1 MIRFANYDEFCRFNR
16 KETFMDKNSAQR
28 NLEQKEK
35 QSNHFWLSCLFFPMA
50 LVYHEILL
58 RIFDKENVFFT
69 GALFPVILFA
79 LAAGFFLTLLFDLL
93 PARKLSRICAIVLTA
108 LWTVYVCVEYCCK
121 SYFKIYFGV
130 GYMANMTGNVLH
142 DFGGTMFEVI
152 LARIPFILLSL
163 LPLLFLILGRMAI
176 IPEQRKRRA
185 VRWIFLIL
193 VVLFQLI
200 GSLIGNFGPHR
211 AQYTYNFNA
220 NDTLPQFGLAS
231 TLRLEAEYAIFGMPD
246 LPDIDIDFMID
257 QSSVDHP
264 QAILYDYNKLD
275 IDFQGLVDSS
285 SGTMQSMHRYFN
297 AKVPT
302 QKNEYTGMFA
312 GKNLILITAEAFCPY
327 AISEEL
333 TPTLYRL
340 SHEGFVFDNY
350 YQPGW
355 GQSTTG
361 GEFAVMTG
369 LIPTWVNNQ
378 VSFYVSSRDSMP
390 FALGHQFAALG
401 YTTKAWHNNTYT
413 YYDRDKTHPNL
424 GYDYVGVGNG
434 LSLTGGGV
442 ENWPYSDLEM
452 MQKTVDE
459 YLDPYVNNGTPF
471 HAYYMTVSG
480 HANWGWGN
488 SMASKNRDAA
498 VAAYPNASQPVQ
510 GYIAANLELEAA
522 MTYLLERLDEAGALD
537 DTVICMSADHYPY
550 ALVEEDRDYYQEL
563 SGIQD
568 TEQDTSRY
576 RNTLILWCGSMEQ
589 AVKIS
594 IPCSAVDIVPTLS
607 NLFGL
612 SYDSRLLSGRDILA
626 PYTPSAVS
634 SDMPLV
640 ILPTTAGNSWETAAG
655 IYEAKTGVFTPNPGV
670 TVPEYYVAVVNNMVD
685 AKYTYAKAIIQY
697 DYYNLV
703 LGDQTE

>member
-1 MIRFANYDEFCRFNR
+1 
-16 KETFMDKNSAQR
+16 MDTTVAPKH
-28 NLEQKEK
+28 LEQKKK
-35 QSNHFWLSCLFFPMA
+35 QSRRGLTGLFFPTA

-58 RIFDKENVFFT
+58 RIFDRENPFFT
-69 GALFPVILFA
+69 DALFPVILFA

-93 PARKLSRICAIVLTA
+93 PQRKVSRVCAIVLTV
-108 LWTVYVCVEYCCK
+108 LWTVFVCVEYCCK

-142 DFGGTMFEVI
+142 DFSGTMFEVV
-152 LARIPFILLSL
+152 LARIPFILLAL
-163 LPLLFLILGRMAI
+163 LPLVFLILCRRAV
-176 IPEQRKRRA
+176 IPMQRKRRA
-185 VRWIFLIL
+185 VRWILLIL
-193 VVLFQLI
+193 AVLFHLA
-200 GSLIGNFGPHR
+200 GSLIGSFGSHQ

-220 NDTLPQFGLAS
+220 NDTIPQFGLTA
-231 TLRLEAEYAIFGMPD
+231 TLRLETEYAIFGMPD
-246 LPDIDIDFMID
+246 LPTVDIDFLID
-257 QSSVDHP
+257 QGSVDHP
-264 QAILYDYNKLD
+264 KAVLYDYNKLA
-275 IDFQGLVDSS
+275 IDFQRLVNSS

-297 AKVPT
+297 AKAPT

-327 AISEEL
+327 VISEDL

-350 YQPGW
+350 YQPAW

-369 LIPTWVNNQ
+369 LLPTWVNNQ
-378 VSFYVSSRDSMP
+378 VSFYVSAQDAMP
-390 FALGHQFAALG
+390 FALGNQFSALG
-401 YTTKAWHNNTYT
+401 YTTKAWHNNSYT

-424 GYDYVGVGNG
+424 GYDYVGIGNG
-434 LSLTGGGV
+434 LSLTGGGL

-459 YLDPYVNNGTPF
+459 YLEPYVNNGTPF

-488 SMASKNRDAA
+488 SMAAKNREEA

-510 GYIAANLELEAA
+510 GSIAANLELEAA
-522 MTYLLERLDEAGALD
+522 LTYLMERLDEAGALD

-550 ALVEEDRDYYQEL
+550 ALVEENRDYYQEL
-563 SGIQD
+563 SGISD
-568 TEQDTSRY
+568 SEQDTSRY

-589 AVKIS
+589 PVEVG

-612 SYDSRLLSGRDILA
+612 SYDSRLLSGRDLLA
-626 PYTPSAVS
+626 PYSSSAVS
-634 SDMPLV
+634 SNMPLV
-640 ILPTTAGNSWETAAG
+640 VLPTTVGNSWATCAG
-655 IYEAKTGVFTPNPGV
+655 IYEAKTGVFTPNPGI

-685 AKYTYAKAIIQY
+685 AKYNYAKAVIQY

-703 LGDQTE
+703 LGEPAE

>member
-1 MIRFANYDEFCRFNR
+1 
-16 KETFMDKNSAQR
+16 MDHNSAPRQTRQR
-28 NLEQKEK
+28 GN
-35 QSNHFWLSCLFFPMA
+35 QSNRIWLSCLFFPMA

-58 RIFDKENVFFT
+58 RIFDKENAFWA

-79 LAAGFFLTLLFDLL
+79 LTAGFLLTLLFDLL
-93 PARKLSRICAIVLTA
+93 PKRKFSRICAIVLTA
-108 LWTVYVCVEYCCK
+108 LWTVFVCVEYCCK
-121 SYFKIYFGV
+121 SYFKIYFGLK
-130 GYMANMTGNVLH
+130 YMASMTGNVLH
-142 DFGGTMFEVI
+142 DFSGTMFEVI
-152 LARIPFILLSL
+152 LARIPFVLLSL
-163 LPLLFLILGRMAI
+163 LPLVFLIIGRMAI
-176 IPEQRKRRA
+176 IPEQRKKPA
-185 VRWIFLIL
+185 VRWIFLIFAIL
-193 VVLFQLI
+193 LQLT
-200 GSLIGNFGPHR
+200 GSLIGYFGPHR

-220 NDTLPQFGLAS
+220 NDTIPQFGLVSA
-231 TLRLEAEYAIFGMPD
+231 LRLETEYAIFGMPE
-246 LPDIDIDFMID
+246 LPTLDIDFMID
-257 QSSVDHP
+257 PSSVDHP
-264 QAILYDYNKLD
+264 QATLYDYNKLD
-275 IDFQGLVDSS
+275 IDFQGLVMSS
-285 SGTMQSMHRYFN
+285 NGTLQSMHRYFN
-297 AKVPT
+297 AKAPT

-312 GKNLILITAEAFCPY
+312 GKNLILITAEAFSPY
-327 AISEEL
+327 AISEDL

-350 YQPGW
+350 YQPAW

-369 LIPTWVNNQ
+369 LLPTWVNNQ
-378 VSFYVSSRDSMP
+378 VSFYESAHNAMP
-390 FALGHQFAALG
+390 LALGHQFSSLG
-401 YTTKAWHNNTYT
+401 YITKAWHDNTYT

-424 GYDYVGVGNG
+424 GYDYVGIGNG
-434 LSLTGGGV
+434 LSLSGGG
-442 ENWPYSDLEM
+442 ETSWPYSDLEM

-459 YLDPYVNNGTPF
+459 YLEPYVNNSTPF

-488 SMASKNRDAA
+488 SMSAKNRDAA
-498 VAAYPNASQPVQ
+498 VAAYPHASQPVQ

-522 MTYLLERLDEAGALD
+522 MTYLLDRLDEAGALD

-550 ALVEEDRDYYQEL
+550 ALVEEDQDYYQEL
-563 SGIQD
+563 SGVQD

-589 AVKIS
+589 AVKVN

-612 SYDSRLLSGRDILA
+612 SYDSRLLSGRDVLA

-634 SDMPLV
+634 SNMPLV
-640 ILPTTAGNSWETAAG
+640 ILPTTAGNSWATAAG

-670 TVPEYYVAVVNNMVD
+670 TVPEYYVAVVNNMIE
-685 AKYTYAKAIIQY
+685 AKYTYAKAMIQY

-703 LGDQTE
+703 LGDPAE